1 MRESRAE
8 SSLQDLIFLDFCKR
22 EPRKC
27 ARPLLRLAEK
37 AEQDSAEAKA
47 KEGGYSGELLA
58 AYYFF
63 QYIIN

>member
-1 MRESRAE
+1 MCEI
-8 SSLQDLIFLDFCKR
+8 QDLSFLDFCKR

-47 KEGGYSGELLA
+47 KEGGYREPLA
-58 AYYFF
+58 ASLL
-63 QYIIN
+63 IIQSV